1 MALRSLV
8 LLVALL
14 PATLAYAAS
23 NDIPEA
29 LQGRWVDKGG
39 SCEAGG
45 KAMAL
50 SATTLVYPDGTIS
63 DVFFAPE
70 DSAIRI
76 REEATNYE
84 YVADDDTLLFHPEG
98 FGMGSSFPMS
108 RCPEPTG
115 QMERRCGWQ
124 ANLSAGEWRLVD
136 ADRSW
141 ILTTQDDDN
150 ATTLAVM
157 DMAPDFDAEQFV
169 STGTYYGYGCA
180 CMTVTTDTAL
190 GRITAIASSQR
201 LPLAT
206 CAADKSLPPI
216 AD

>member
-8 LLVALL
+8 LLAALL
-14 PATLAYAAS
+14 PATLAYAATD
-23 NDIPEA
+23 DIPEV
-29 LQGRWVDKGG
+29 LQGRWVDKGE
-39 SCEAGG
+39 SCESGG
-45 KAMAL
+45 RAMAI
-50 SATTLVYPDGTIS
+50 SATTLVYSDGTIS

-84 YVADDDTLLFHPEG
+84 YVADDDTLLFHPQG
-98 FGMGSSFPMS
+98 FGMGSSFPMI
-108 RCPEPTG
+108 RCAEPAG
-115 QMERRCGWQ
+115 QMGRRCGWQ
-124 ANLSAGEWRLVD
+124 ANLSPGEWRLVD

-141 ILTTQDDDN
+141 ILSTQDDDN

-157 DMAPDFDAEQFV
+157 DMVPDFDAGQFV
-169 STGTYYGYGCA
+169 STGTYYGYGCV
-180 CMTVTTDTAL
+180 CMTVATDTTL

-206 CAADKSLPPI
+206 CEVDPSLPSI